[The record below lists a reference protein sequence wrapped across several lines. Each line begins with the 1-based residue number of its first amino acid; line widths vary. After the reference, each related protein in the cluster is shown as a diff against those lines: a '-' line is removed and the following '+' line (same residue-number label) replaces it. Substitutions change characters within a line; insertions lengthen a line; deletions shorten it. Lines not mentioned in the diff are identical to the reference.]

1 MFHLLSSPHYVLSGD
16 PSRYTALLFFYCY
29 SKRMIQMSFI
39 CPQSPSSHP
48 SFSLCIIFQFGFSTP
63 NSAVSSCQLITTS
76 YCQIQR
82 SIICPYLTVLT
93 AFNKFNPF
101 FFLFLIF
108 VLLRYELISNV
119 VWISTTKQSDSVVPV
134 YSFFVCLFVFY
145 YGWSQDTEYS
155 FLHYTV
161 GCCCL
166 SILYIVLCIC

>member
-1 MFHLLSSPHYVLSGD
+1 
-16 PSRYTALLFFYCY
+16 
-29 SKRMIQMSFI
+29 MSFI
-39 CPQSPSSHP
+39 RPQSASSYP
-48 SFSLCIIFQFGFSTP
+48 SFSLYIIFQFGFSTP

-93 AFNKFNPF
+93 AFNRFNPF

-108 VLLRYELISNV
+108 VLLKYELISNV
-119 VWISTTKQSDSVVPV
+119 VWISTTKQSDSVV

-161 GCCCL
+161 ECCCL